1 MDNVEDRKPA
11 LDSNI
16 QYELS
21 DAEIKLNECSGA
33 AASLLGADRCEFVRS
48 IAPVNTIPCFLEWF
62 LEE

>member
-1 MDNVEDRKPA
+1 MEDCKLA

-16 QYELS
+16 QSELS
-21 DAEIKLNECSGA
+21 DAEIRLNECSA
-33 AASLLGADRCEFVRS
+33 AVASPLGADRCEFVRS